1 MTVLRDGSSTLDSLL
16 FDNEE
21 IPVAMGISEIVTGSG
36 YLVYGSQ
43 TLTKWPCTLG
53 TAPWPPGSVHASLTF
68 EPIETE
74 PERASQW

>member
-1 MTVLRDGSSTLDSLL
+1 
-16 FDNEE
+16 
-21 IPVAMGISEIVTGSG
+21 MGISEIATGSG
-36 YLVYGSQ
+36 CLVYGSQ
-43 TLTKWPCTLG
+43 TSTQWPCTLG